1 MDRYTDLDALLDHIW
16 TYVVAGANDR
26 EHPFYTPTFVTALD
40 RPTARTVVVREA
52 SRADRMLAFHT
63 DRRAHKVGE
72 IRGNKRVAWHH
83 WNAETR
89 EQLRLVGTATVD
101 TSGPFAD
108 ALWAEASPRQRLLYV
123 KPKSPNT
130 PADAPTSGLADGVQA
145 LDDPTAEDVAAGR
158 RFFAAVRTVIDEIA
172 WLHLHPDGHY
182 RARFRWQDDAWR
194 STWIVP

>member
-1 MDRYTDLDALLDHIW
+1 MDRYTDLDALLDHVW
-16 TYVVAGANDR
+16 TYVVAGARDR
-26 EHPFYTPTFVTALD
+26 DHPFRTPTFVTALD
-40 RPTARTVVVREA
+40 RPNVRTVVLREA

-72 IRGNKRVAWHH
+72 IRGTKRVAWHH

-89 EQLRLVGTATVD
+89 AQLRLFGTATVD

-108 ALWAEASPRQRLLYV
+108 TMWAEASPRQRLLYV
-123 KPKSPNT
+123 KPKPPHT
-130 PADAPTSGLADGVQA
+130 PADAPTSGLADSVQG
-145 LDDPTAEDVAAGR
+145 LDDPAPDDVAAGR

-182 RARFRWQDDAWR
+182 RARFRWHDDAWR
-194 STWIVP
+194 SDWIVP